1 MSHLT
6 TEQFQQHFKI
16 KGKTAILSPQVAMIA
31 GFCGHDVFSY
41 VDTSNAP
48 EANDFYDT
56 VLIDIVEDDKF
67 PLNKTS
73 HASRWL
79 DYSLSYLNNN
89 GTLKAKF
96 PCYIIS
102 KLTNLSQK
110 KYQVEEIIIDQ
121 DTCILTV
128 SKSRKTKTTS
138 VWYQNKTKVEI
149 DIPNQFVLHHY
160 NENDYNYL
168 FNLEKTNKYKR
179 ITFSGSKVAEK
190 IQSVK
195 DNAEK
200 ECKYGLVVYSN
211 IPKLRAEKLE
221 NTNVSSGSDCYLF
234 DSQEERDSYFNI
246 LQNPK
251 VIALAKNLSYNQTI
265 NVKVQSYLINPSIF
279 EYAS

>member
-1 MSHLT
+1 MSRLT
-6 TEQFQQHFKI
+6 TEQFQQHFKL

-31 GFCGHDVFSY
+31 DFCGQNEFSY
-41 VDTSNAP
+41 VNTSNVP

-56 VLIDIVEDDKF
+56 VLIDIVDDDKF

-79 DYSLSYLNNN
+79 DYSLSYLNFN
-89 GTLKAKF
+89 GTLMAKF
-96 PCYIIS
+96 PCHIIS
-102 KLTNLSQK
+102 KLASLNPK
-110 KYQVEEIIIDQ
+110 KYQVDNIVIDQ
-121 DTCILTV
+121 DFCVLSVTKTA
-128 SKSRKTKTTS
+128 KTKTTS
-138 VWYQNKTKVEI
+138 VWYQDQKEVQI
-149 DIPNQFVLHHY
+149 DIPNQFILHSY
-160 NENDYNYL
+160 NEHDYNYI
-168 FNLEKTNKYKR
+168 FNLDKTTKYKR
-179 ITFSGSKVAEK
+179 VTFSGSKVAEK
-190 IQSVK
+190 IKALK

-200 ECKYGLVVYSN
+200 EGKYGLVVYSN

-234 DSQEERDSYFNI
+234 DSQEERDSYFDV